1 MPLFRPRRA
10 LVALAATMMIT
21 LTAGSAHAAIPAAPG
36 GPILV
41 VTASGSPTDTYYPE
55 ILRAEG
61 LNEFDVNSPA
71 ALNATTLAG
80 YDTVVLA
87 SPVSDA
93 QATALTTWV
102 NGGGNLVAM
111 RPGANLASLLGLTA
125 AGGGTLPNGYL
136 KVDTSQAPG
145 AGIVGDTIQY
155 HGLADRYTTATGTRA
170 VATLYS
176 DATTSTANPA
186 VTTRTVGA
194 GHASAFAY
202 DLGQS
207 VVGTRQGNPA
217 LAGADSDGDGL
228 ARPTDLFMSS
238 PPGATPGS
246 NDWLNLAKL
255 AIPQA
260 DEQQRLLANLVTESS
275 RNPVPRFWYLPR
287 GDKAEVVLTGDDHGS
302 GESSSIFND
311 LLQTDPG
318 GFASCT
324 PQQLADWQC
333 VRSTAYVY
341 PNSPVNGPV
350 FSAADYQSLGFEI
363 GLHLKVDST
372 GSCSVGFAD
381 LPALNTLLT
390 NQLNDFAT
398 QPVLAGVAAP
408 ATIRTHCI
416 TWSDY
421 DSQPQADAA
430 HGIRLNTDYYWYTCD
445 TPDACTFNNWG
456 GDQAGLFTGTGFPMR
471 FALGNGS
478 LIDVF
483 QEATQVAD
491 DAFPDNTAALTGVP
505 AQVNALLD
513 RAYGSEGY
521 YGAFTVIVHNDSE
534 ATSKPIRDAVIQAA
548 KNHGTSIISERQ
560 LLTWLDGRDNSSFD
574 NIDFSSG
581 ALTFSITKDAGA
593 NGLQAMLPVH
603 GVDGDLQSLTLN
615 GQQVSTQSR
624 TVKGVDYAVFTAQGG
639 GTYRATYP
647 DNRPPQ
653 TTITQAPSSGTATS
667 ATFAFTSSEAG
678 STFECSLDSGSFSA
692 CSSPKSYSGLAA
704 GAHTFQVRAIDGSTN
719 HNVDPTPASASWTIT
734 AASSSG
740 STGGSTGGTTTG
752 TTGGTTDK
760 TAQGGGSSK
769 VLPFLTT
776 SAKSFRPGGKRA
788 YVFTVRLSQAAR
800 IVLTI
805 RNSRGKVVR
814 EIRIGKHKAGV
825 VRVSWNG
832 KDKRG
837 HFVAA
842 AKYSYTL
849 TAIGTGYHR
858 SGRGSVKVL
867 SAR

>member
-21 LTAGSAHAAIPAAPG
+21 LTAGPAHAAIPAPPG

-41 VTASGSPTDTYYPE
+41 VTASGSATDTYYPE

-61 LNEFDVNSPA
+61 LNEFAVNGPS
-71 ALNATTLAG
+71 ALTAGTLAS

-87 SPVSDA
+87 PVDLN
-93 QATALTTWV
+93 ATQVSTLTTWV
-102 NGGGNLVAM
+102 QGGGNLIAM
-111 RPGANLASLLGLTA
+111 KPDKDLAGLLGLA
-125 AGGGTLPNGYL
+125 DAGGTLPNGYIG
-136 KVDTSQAPG
+136 VDTSQAPG
-145 AGIVGDTIQY
+145 EGIAGQTLQY
-155 HGLADRYTTATGTRA
+155 HGTADRYTLSGARA
-170 VATLYS
+170 VATLYN
-176 DATTSTANPA
+176 ATTATGNPA
-186 VTTRTVGA
+186 VSLNNVGS
-194 GHASAFAY
+194 GHASAFTY

-217 LAGADSDGDGL
+217 LAHTDSDGDGL

-260 DEQQRLLANLVTESS
+260 DEQQRLLANLITESS

-302 GESSSIFND
+302 GDSSTVFND
-311 LLQTDPG
+311 LLATDPG

-324 PQQLADWQC
+324 AQQLADWQC

-350 FSAADYQSLGFEI
+350 FSAANYQSLGFEI

-430 HGIRLNTDYYWYTCD
+430 HNIRLNTDYYWYTCD
-445 TPDACTFNNWG
+445 TPDPCTLNNWG

-478 LIDVF
+478 LEDVF

-505 AQVNALLD
+505 AQLNALLD

-534 ATSKPIRDAVIQAA
+534 LASKPIRDAVIQAA
-548 KNHGTSIISERQ
+548 RNHGTSIISERQ
-560 LLTWLDGRDNSSFD
+560 LLTWLDGRDNSSFG
-574 NIDFSSG
+574 NVDFSSG
-581 ALTFSITKDAGA
+581 ALTFTVHQNAGA

-603 GVDGDLQSLTLN
+603 GADGDLQTLTRN
-615 GQQVSTQSR
+615 GSPVSVQTK
-624 TVKGVDYAVFTAQGG
+624 TVKGVDYAFFTAEDG

-653 TTITQAPSSGTATS
+653 TTITQAPSNGAATS
-667 ATFAFTSSEAG
+667 ATVAFTSSEAG
-678 STFECSLDSGSFSA
+678 STFECSLDGGSFSA

-704 GAHTFQVRAIDGSTN
+704 GAHTVQVRAIDGSPN

-734 AASSSG
+734 GSTGSTG
-740 STGGSTGGTTTG
+740 STGGSTTGSTTGQTAGSKNSGTTS
-752 TTGGTTDK
+752 TTV
-760 TAQGGGSSK
+760 A
-769 VLPFLTT
+769 FLTT
-776 SAKSFRPGGKRA
+776 SGKSFRPGGKRSF
-788 YVFTVRLSQAAR
+788 VFNVRLARTAR

-805 RNSRGKVVR
+805 RDSHGKVVR
-814 EIRIGKHKAGV
+814 EIRIGKHKAGLV
-825 VRVSWNG
+825 TIRWNG

-837 HFVAA
+837 RFVRA
-842 AKYSYTL
+842 AKYSYAL
-849 TAIGTGYHR
+849 TAIGTGYHKT
-858 SGRGSVKVL
+858 GGGSVKVL